1 MKKFFINIQD
11 TQYLIKLSIRTL
23 MTYEHLNEKNYTDIS
38 TMRDMLVYMF
48 SALYSSNNEFPY
60 DFEQFIELVDD
71 SPEIFESFLSNLM
84 NVNSL
89 SDSEV
94 KKK

>member
-1 MKKFFINIQD
+1 MKKFNINIQGVE
-11 TQYLIKLSIRTL
+11 YLIKLSIRTL

-48 SALYSSNNEFPY
+48 SALYASNNDFPY
-60 DFEQFIELVDD
+60 DFDSFIDVIDEQ
-71 SPEIFESFLSNLM
+71 PEIFEQFLSNLM
-84 NVNSL
+84 SVNNIT
-89 SDSEV
+89 DSEV